1 MDLKT
6 ILILNYCFYN
16 SFEIKED
23 KTRIFGWHH
32 EFDMSQGW
40 ASIGD
45 ANTQRS
51 KMTLYIFE
59 KNKQTNKHKKK
70 ERTNF
75 CALLPICTYF
85 ITRFWETAHLTLPEA
100 NILL

>member
-16 SFEIKED
+16 SFKIKED
-23 KTRIFGWHH
+23 KTRIFGWHY
-32 EFDMSQGW
+32 EFNISQGW
-40 ASIGD
+40 ASIGE

-59 KNKQTNKHKKK
+59 KKKHTERKK
-70 ERTNF
+70 ELIFEPFYRYARISSHVSGKLHT
-75 CALLPICTYF
+75 
-85 ITRFWETAHLTLPEA
+85 
-100 NILL
+100 

>member
-32 EFDMSQGW
+32 EFYMSQGW

-59 KNKQTNKHKKK
+59 KKKTNKQTNTKRKK
-70 ERTNF
+70 ELIFAPFYRYARISLYVSGKLHT
-75 CALLPICTYF
+75 
-85 ITRFWETAHLTLPEA
+85 
-100 NILL
+100 

>member
-51 KMTLYIFE
+51 KMTLY
-59 KNKQTNKHKKK
+59 KQTQK
-70 ERTNF
+70 ERKN
-75 CALLPICTYF
+75 
-85 ITRFWETAHLTLPEA
+85 
-100 NILL
+100 